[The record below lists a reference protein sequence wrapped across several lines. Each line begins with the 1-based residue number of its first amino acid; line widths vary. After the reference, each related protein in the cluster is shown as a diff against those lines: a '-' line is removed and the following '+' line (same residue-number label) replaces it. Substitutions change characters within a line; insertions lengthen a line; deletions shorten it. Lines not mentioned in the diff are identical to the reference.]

1 MAYKKPKRKICRNCK
16 AIIDKDVDRCPY
28 CGSTDLSED
37 YSGFIVIVN
46 LNNSEFSKK
55 LNLKEG
61 KWAIRVL

>member
-1 MAYKKPKRKICRNCK
+1 MAYKKSKRKICRNCK

-28 CGSTDLSED
+28 CSSSDLSED

-46 LNNSEFSKK
+46 QNNSEFSKK

>member
-1 MAYKKPKRKICRNCK
+1 MAYRKPKRKICRNCK
-16 AIIDKDVDRCPY
+16 AIIDKDVERCPY

-46 LNNSEFSKK
+46 QENSELSKK

>member
-1 MAYKKPKRKICRNCK
+1 MAYRKPKRKICRNCK

-46 LNNSEFSKK
+46 QENSELSKK

>member
-1 MAYKKPKRKICRNCK
+1 MAYRKPKRKICRNCK

-37 YSGFIVIVN
+37 YAGFIIIVN
-46 LNNSEFSKK
+46 QENSEFSKK

>member
-37 YSGFIVIVN
+37 YSGFIMIVDSN
-46 LNNSEFSKK
+46 KSEFSKK

>member
-1 MAYKKPKRKICRNCK
+1 MAYRKPKRKVCRNCK

-37 YSGFIVIVN
+37 YSGFIIIVN
-46 LNNSEFSKK
+46 QNNSEFSKK

>member
-1 MAYKKPKRKICRNCK
+1 MAYRKPKRKICRNCK
-16 AIIDKDVDRCPY
+16 AIIGKDVERCPY

-46 LNNSEFSKK
+46 QESSELSKK

-61 KWAIRVL
+61 EWAIRVL

>member
-1 MAYKKPKRKICRNCK
+1 MAYRKPKRKVCRNCK
-16 AIIDKDVDRCPY
+16 AIIDKDVDKCPY

-37 YSGFIVIVN
+37 YSGFIIIVN
-46 LNNSEFSKK
+46 QESSEFSKK

>member
-1 MAYKKPKRKICRNCK
+1 MAYRKPKRKVCRNCK

-46 LNNSEFSKK
+46 QESSEFSKK